1 MTARRKKP
9 QAPPRKRILLV
20 DDHALLR
27 RGLRTL
33 IETEPDLMVC
43 AEASTRQAGLDAIAT
58 AKPDLVIA
66 DLSLK
71 DSDGLEM
78 IKDLKQRFPH
88 LPVLA
93 CSMHDEAAYAGRVLR
108 AGARGYLSK
117 QEADDI
123 VVLTAIRRVLAG
135 EIHTSE
141 AMARHLARKYVDG
154 RKLEQGSSVEF
165 LSDRE
170 LQVFELIGRGKA
182 TREIAEFL
190 CLSVKTIESYREHLK
205 VKLKFASGRELTH
218 GAMRWAETGRLG

>member
-1 MTARRKKP
+1 MTVRRKKLK
-9 QAPPRKRILLV
+9 APPKKRILLV

-27 RGLRTL
+27 RGLKTL

-58 AKPDLVIA
+58 ANPDLVIA

-78 IKDLKQRFPH
+78 IKDIKQRFPH
-88 LPVLA
+88 LPVLVY
-93 CSMHDEAAYAGRVLR
+93 SMHDEAAYAGRVLR

-117 QEADDI
+117 QDRDDI
-123 VVLTAIRRVLAG
+123 VLIAIRRVLAG

-141 AMARHLARKYVDG
+141 AMARYLARKYVDG
-154 RKLEQGSSVEF
+154 RKLEQGSSVEL

-182 TREIAEFL
+182 TREIAESL

>member
-1 MTARRKKP
+1 MTVRTKKLK
-9 QAPPRKRILLV
+9 APPRKRILLV

-27 RGLRTL
+27 RGLKTL

-43 AEASTRQAGLDAIAT
+43 AEANTRQAGLAAIAT

-78 IKDLKQRFPH
+78 IKDIKQRFPH

-93 CSMHDEAAYAGRVLR
+93 YSMHDETAYAGRVLR

-117 QEADDI
+117 QERDDM
-123 VVLTAIRRVLAG
+123 VLTAIRRVLAG